1 MTAHHA
7 MPRTAGTAP
16 RAGAPARLAAQLAA
30 DGAPGGSARVDAS
43 AMTAAAAKV
52 PGYAIEDCGHP
63 KTEEIPAKRDITL
76 KRCDGRIPTP
86 DRVNTPDPKEI
97 RSRTPV
103 VESADP
109 GSHDVTLVE
118 IRPGTWRR
126 RLPRHTSV

>member
-1 MTAHHA
+1 MAGINERDIDDGTPRHA
-7 MPRTAGTAP
+7 ADRRHRTA
-16 RAGAPARLAAQLAA
+16 RRCPARLAAWLAA

-86 DRVNTPDPKEI
+86 DRVDTPDPREI
-97 RSRTPV
+97 RSRTPAG
-103 VESADP
+103 ESADP
-109 GSHDVTLVE
+109 GSHRE
-118 IRPGTWRR
+118 
-126 RLPRHTSV
+126 S

>member
-16 RAGAPARLAAQLAA
+16 RAGAPARLAV

-43 AMTAAAAKV
+43 ARTAAAEKV

-76 KRCDGRIPTP
+76 KRCDGRIPTA
-86 DRVNTPDPKEI
+86 DRAGTPDLREI
-97 RSRTPV
+97 RSRTPDG
-103 VESADP
+103 ESADP
-109 GSHDVTLVE
+109 RSHDVTLME
-118 IRPGTWRR
+118 IRPGT
-126 RLPRHTSV
+126 